1 MHSADLERW
10 LTTQLPRWENARI
23 ESLVEVA
30 GGWESD
36 VYDVRVRRGTGGRD
50 TEIERMALR
59 RYTGVGEV
67 AKREFDGMRSLFEIG
82 YPVPEI
88 LGVETSAGV
97 LGRPF
102 MVMRW
107 VEGEI
112 RSWRDADLD
121 ALAQLLADLHRLDWH
136 LLRAG
141 PPEPPGAFELID
153 RWREQLAGFQIDS
166 LAECLDWAAQSA
178 ASIRSQP
185 AIVHL
190 DFHTGNVLIG
200 ADGSATVIDWTQVGV
215 ADRRLD
221 VAWTEMLL
229 SMALDQAAAARL
241 RTAYERAAG
250 PLEHMEWFE
259 MASAAKRLFS
269 VLVSLRA
276 GPEVMGMRPEARE
289 RMMSDIHT
297 LEVPWRRVKEI
308 SGIDVVEA
316 RRLFEA

>member
-50 TEIERMALR
+50 AEIERMALR
-59 RYTGVGEV
+59 RYTGAGEV
-67 AKREFDGMRSLFEIG
+67 AQREFDGMRSLFEVG
-82 YPVPEI
+82 YPVPEV
-88 LGVETSAGV
+88 LGVETSADV

-121 ALAQLLADLHRLDWH
+121 GLAQLLADLHRLDWRSLH
-136 LLRAG
+136 SG
-141 PPEPPGAFELID
+141 PPQPPGAFELID
-153 RWREQLAGFQIDS
+153 RWREQLAAFQIDS
-166 LAECLDWAAQSA
+166 LAECLDWAARSA
-178 ASIRSQP
+178 AAIRSQP

-200 ADGSATVIDWTQVGV
+200 TEGSATVIDWTQVGV

-221 VAWTEMLL
+221 VAWTEMLM
-229 SMALDQAAAARL
+229 SMALDRASAARF

-316 RRLFEA
+316 RSLFET